1 MRCLRD
7 SKVQRRVGKPRRV
20 AVRSID
26 IGLNR
31 CLHYGDV
38 ALRAPCGC
46 RAGNHRL
53 DQPARI
59 ENVLELAPVRDELAA
74 HMMGRVRPPVDEH
87 EISAVP
93 PAPDFEVAS
102 VGELL
107 KCVADRCAR
116 YAEHGGKFAFGRQLL
131 AIDVDAKAKS
141 RDEPIHDVV
150 GDITRLD
157 RPPEGR
163 RHGAR

>member
-7 SKVQRRVGKPRRV
+7 SKVQRRVGKPRLI

-38 ALRAPCGC
+38 ALRAPSGC

-59 ENVLELAPVRDELAA
+59 ENVFELAPVRDELAA
-74 HMMGRVRPPVDEH
+74 HMMG
-87 EISAVP
+87 
-93 PAPDFEVAS
+93 
-102 VGELL
+102 
-107 KCVADRCAR
+107 
-116 YAEHGGKFAFGRQLL
+116 
-131 AIDVDAKAKS
+131 
-141 RDEPIHDVV
+141 
-150 GDITRLD
+150 
-157 RPPEGR
+157 
-163 RHGAR
+163 